1 MALFLDSANLEDVQ
15 AASSLGFVFGATTNP
30 ALLAKAG
37 YKDPIAALKKICE
50 LLPGPVFH
58 QLTERS
64 VEGMRVEAEPFIGL
78 APNLGLKIM
87 STLEGLQFTAEVT
100 EGVTVAVTAVF
111 SPAQAYLASVANANY
126 VIPYVNRLTRYTGA
140 GQAVLQD
147 MANVLFLTETD
158 LLAAG
163 IKNPA
168 EAVETLLSGAD
179 HVSLPLD
186 VIRAMATN
194 DLTLEAYAN
203 FDTYSKNS

>member
-30 ALLAKAG
+30 ALLDKAG
-37 YKDPIAALKKICE
+37 YKDPMAALKIICE

-64 VEGMRVEAEPFIGL
+64 VKGMRAEAESFIGL

-87 STLEGLQFTAEVT
+87 CTFEGLQFTAEVT
-100 EGVTVAVTAVF
+100 EEVTVAVTAVF

-163 IKNPA
+163 IKSPA
-168 EAVETLLSGAD
+168 EAMDTLLSGAD
-179 HVSLPLD
+179 HLSLPLD
-186 VIRAMATN
+186 VIQAMAVN
-194 DLTLEAYAN
+194 ELTMQAYN
-203 FDTYSKNS
+203 SFDSYLKDA